1 MNITRTTTDACARL
15 AFDGRLDASWSE
27 PAAAALEEA
36 IRSGRARVELDL
48 SAVTFISSVGI
59 GVVLRAHA
67 RLRAVKG
74 TLVITAASA
83 AVREMLRI
91 SKLEG
96 LIHTESP
103 ATASVT
109 ANAGETR
116 GHTLRF
122 GREWHGELEA
132 IVQPPVHAPATIE
145 YLAEHR
151 ITLDANTL
159 AIGHFALAN
168 HPDEARGLFGE
179 GLAAGG
185 TVAVAPAAAPRPDC
199 LASAPDGRMPQH
211 FVSCIA
217 RNALVA
223 RGPITHLGHF
233 ERSAGTSISLRGLAA
248 ALVET
253 IGAPIAFVAIGE
265 CGGAFGA
272 WARVSPDL
280 WTQPVHGMDAGQL
293 RTNLRFA
300 GEPMHSGES
309 LAAVAVAAPHAALGM
324 LDPAVAAQLTD
335 CGPCLLHAHI
345 ATVSYRPVPRTT
357 RDILAAGALLAEQ
370 PLRAVMHALH
380 LPAVASATPAPQSDA
395 HETHFVR
402 GSLWAMR
409 LARPGR
415 VSPPSNQT
423 AAGTARASA
432 TGSTATGGSA

>member
-1 MNITRTTTDACARL
+1 MIITRTTTDACARL

-27 PAAAALEEA
+27 PAAAALDEA
-36 IRSGRARVELDL
+36 VRSGRARVELDL
-48 SAVTFISSVGI
+48 AAVTFISSVGI

-91 SKLEG
+91 SRLEG
-96 LIHTESP
+96 LIHTEAPSTP
-103 ATASVT
+103 PAMATAGG
-109 ANAGETR
+109 APA
-116 GHTLRF
+116 HTVRF
-122 GREWHGELEA
+122 GSGWHGELETINGPHA
-132 IVQPPVHAPATIE
+132 HAPATIGFFPE
-145 YLAEHR
+145 TR

-168 HPDEARGLFGE
+168 QPEEARGLYGE

-185 TVAVAPAAAPRPDC
+185 TVAVAPAAAPRPDF
-199 LASAPDGRMPQH
+199 LASAPDGRAPQH

-223 RGPITHLGHF
+223 RGPFSHLGHF
-233 ERSAGTSISLRGLAA
+233 ERSVIDPISLRALAA
-248 ALVET
+248 ALVDA
-253 IGAPIAFVAIGE
+253 IGSPIAFVAIGE

-272 WARVSPDL
+272 WARTSPDH
-280 WTQPVHGMDAGQL
+280 WSRPVRDMDAEEL
-293 RTNLRFA
+293 RANLRFA
-300 GEPMHSGES
+300 GEPMHEGES
-309 LAAVAVAAPHAALGM
+309 LAAVAVAAPHAARDALSP
-324 LDPAVAAQLTD
+324 DVAAQLTD

-357 RDILAAGALLAEQ
+357 RDILATGALLAEQ

-380 LPAVASATPAPQSDA
+380 LADRTAEIGGAHPEPQA
-395 HETHFVR
+395 RRLETHFVR

-409 LARPGR
+409 LAEVPDQMVG
-415 VSPPSNQT
+415 VGAG
-423 AAGTARASA
+423 AATP
-432 TGSTATGGSA
+432 